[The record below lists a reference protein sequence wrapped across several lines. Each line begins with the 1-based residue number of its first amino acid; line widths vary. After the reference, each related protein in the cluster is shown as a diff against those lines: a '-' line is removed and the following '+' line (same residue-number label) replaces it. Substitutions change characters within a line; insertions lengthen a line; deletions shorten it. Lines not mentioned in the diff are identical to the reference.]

1 MTNFFV
7 PNAALLIALVILFEA
22 SVGVLV
28 SSRGS
33 WVDLGVGLSVTLV
46 LLSLPFL
53 AWPYLLVNLA
63 LAALQGLLLFRRYP
77 RPIWR
82 PAPPAPP
89 DVERTATV
97 ITRAER
103 A

>member
-1 MTNFFV
+1 MHLRPSIEDRPVANRRW
-7 PNAALLIALVILFEA
+7 NLW
-22 SVGVLV
+22 
-28 SSRGS
+28 RGA
-33 WVDLGVGLSVTLV
+33 VGLFYVAAAIL
-46 LLSLPFL
+46 
-53 AWPYLLVNLA
+53 NLA

-89 DVERTATV
+89 DAERTAAV